1 MKYNDLIEEV
11 EAETGK
17 PITKMKQNFAL
28 HSMIKPDNNSESA
41 RAAGYEGNRAD
52 QRGYEL
58 ANDSQVQILM
68 EKLKKEIGDTN
79 NINIKELVTQ
89 TLVNEVLTAD
99 APRDRINAAVNL
111 GKTEGMFKD
120 VIETRDITRPE
131 GDFLDEVERE
141 FGKEAR
147 ENAERKLH

>member
-1 MKYNDLIEEV
+1 M
-11 EAETGK
+11 
-17 PITKMKQNFAL
+17 
-28 HSMIKPDNNSESA
+28 
-41 RAAGYEGNRAD
+41 
-52 QRGYEL
+52 
-58 ANDSQVQILM
+58 
-68 EKLKKEIGDTN
+68 
-79 NINIKELVTQ
+79 
-89 TLVNEVLTAD
+89 LTAD

>member
-1 MKYNDLIEEV
+1 MEYNDLIKEV

-17 PITKMKQNFAL
+17 PITKMKQDFAI

-41 RAAGYEGNRAD
+41 RVAGYEGKRAD

-58 ANDSQVQILM
+58 ANDSQVQLLM
-68 EKLKKEIGDTN
+68 DKLKREIGDTN
-79 NINIKELVTQ
+79 NIDIKELVTQ

-120 VIETRDITRPE
+120 VIETKDITRPE
-131 GDFLDEVERE
+131 GDFLDEVEKE

-147 ENAERKLH
+147 ENVERKLH